1 MTSLRLE
8 RSAFV
13 DKKSAK
19 ESTAND
25 LRKGERTREEIL
37 DQALRT
43 AARGGLGTL
52 SIGNLAKEV
61 NMSKSGLFVHFGSK
75 ENLEQAV
82 VDRASDLFFN
92 YVVLPTEES
101 GLEGIEQLWTLCD
114 LWLGLVED
122 RVFAGDYFFTG
133 AFCQCARQDGSIPQ
147 RIAETVWRWH
157 KALKRAVEK
166 GQRHGE
172 ILDTI
177 DSKRIALELNGL
189 LLGAQWSHL
198 MEGEDRTQAR
208 SAILAKLASIAT
220 DEIPASAFASLKD
233 WRKYLESRRP

>member
-1 MTSLRLE
+1 
-8 RSAFV
+8 V
-13 DKKSAK
+13 DQKSAK
-19 ESTAND
+19 ESTADD
-25 LRKGERTREEIL
+25 LRKGKQTREAIL
-37 DQALRT
+37 DRALRA
-43 AARGGLGTL
+43 AARGGLGAL

-61 NMSKSGLFVHFGSK
+61 KMSKSGLFVHFGSK
-75 ENLEQAV
+75 VNLEQAV

-92 YVVLPTEES
+92 YVVLPTEDA

-114 LWLGLVED
+114 LWLRLVEE
-122 RVFAGDYFFTG
+122 RVLPGDYFFTG
-133 AFCQCARQDGSIPQ
+133 AFCQCARQDGCIPQ
-147 RIAETVWRWH
+147 RIAETVGRWH

-166 GQRHGE
+166 GQRQGE
-172 ILDTI
+172 ILETI
-177 DSKRIALELNGL
+177 DSKQIAFELNGL

-220 DEIPASAFASLKD
+220 DEIPASAFASVKD

>member
-1 MTSLRLE
+1 M
-8 RSAFV
+8 

-19 ESTAND
+19 ESTADD
-25 LRKGERTREEIL
+25 LRKGKQTREAIL
-37 DQALRT
+37 DHALRT
-43 AARGGLGTL
+43 AARGGIGAL

-61 NMSKSGLFVHFGSK
+61 RMSKSGLFVHFGSK

-92 YVVLPTEES
+92 YVVFPTEEA
-101 GLEGIEQLWTLCD
+101 GLEGIEKLWTLCD
-114 LWLGLVED
+114 LWLRLVED

-147 RIAETVWRWH
+147 QIAEIVWRWH
-157 KALKRAVEK
+157 KALKTAVEK
-166 GQRHGE
+166 GQRLGE
-172 ILDTI
+172 ILDTV
-177 DSKRIALELNGL
+177 DSKRTALELNGL

-208 SAILAKLASIAT
+208 SAILAKLASIAS
-220 DEIPASAFASLKD
+220 EEVPASVFTSVKD